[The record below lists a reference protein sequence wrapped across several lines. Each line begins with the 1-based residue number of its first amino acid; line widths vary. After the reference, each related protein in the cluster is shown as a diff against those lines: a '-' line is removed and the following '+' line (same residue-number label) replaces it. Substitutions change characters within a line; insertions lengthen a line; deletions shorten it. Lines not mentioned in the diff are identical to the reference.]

1 MTLAS
6 VYGFTLAPRG
16 QIDPYAVTIET
27 VLWSIIGLI
36 CAVGGVLLLAAGWSL
51 VRRRPDR

>member
-1 MTLAS
+1 M
-6 VYGFTLAPRG
+6 
-16 QIDPYAVTIET
+16 TIET

-51 VRRRPDR
+51 VRRRPER

>member
-1 MTLAS
+1 
-6 VYGFTLAPRG
+6 
-16 QIDPYAVTIET
+16 VTIET

-36 CAVGGVLLLAAGWSL
+36 CAVGGVLLLAAGWAL